1 MKESMQNTSMPNQE
15 EFAAADADRML
26 LLESLSAWMD
36 GEALPAGVDEHAVL
50 QWLLQDA
57 HAQETWRSWH
67 AHADCLRARAFV
79 TDAADASRAARQKHD
94 AAVGSAAWSES
105 LRQRLAQ
112 TPVGGS
118 EATVASQS
126 PMHEWPMQPDEA
138 AVAKAAPPVSAPAD
152 AGKPAV
158 VAAAEAANDPVW
170 RWKMAAGFA
179 SLAAVGVMAWS
190 LLGQQPAAPGAAGAL
205 LATGGSSATAP
216 AAAMPQQDVTVA
228 GLQAQPDAS
237 ALYPAEQSM
246 RVSASADDGYATD
259 SASYAEALMLAHSQ
273 LGENP
278 LLQDALLTGQDE

>member
-1 MKESMQNTSMPNQE
+1 MKNACAISSLARQLGKVSEKLDSLAMGVQDVEQNAPDLTDVYQG
-15 EFAAADADRML
+15 L
-26 LLESLSAWMD
+26 LL
-36 GEALPAGVDEHAVL
+36 DEIEHVQIL
-50 QWLLQDA
+50 TLEL
-57 HAQETWRSWH
+57 T
-67 AHADCLRARAFV
+67 
-79 TDAADASRAARQKHD
+79 K
-94 AAVGSAAWSES
+94 
-105 LRQRLAQ
+105 
-112 TPVGGS
+112 
-118 EATVASQS
+118 
-126 PMHEWPMQPDEA
+126 
-138 AVAKAAPPVSAPAD
+138 
-152 AGKPAV
+152 AV

-170 RWKMAAGFA
+170 RWKMTAGFA